1 MDRARAISPA
11 DSRPNGITLPPRRDF
26 LLAIAGG
33 LCLAGVHGIHHIY
46 SNQTQ
51 YFLLGF
57 RLADRGFIPLDWFVW
72 STTHHHFA
80 FGYFQAALQKIG
92 GFLYTAIA
100 TQVALTIGFAFG
112 LLLLT
117 RRFCRHSIPVYLLV
131 LLWLGLSDPFQ
142 AGIGGFSL
150 ISNFLQPSG
159 VAGALMI
166 LGMALLF
173 DRRFAQA
180 GICLALGGLFH
191 ASILLAMAPSV
202 CVLAYMSQPWRHRRD
217 LLSFSLPI
225 VVLWGVV
232 FVFLVRHGLGED
244 PLLLEGLRVQFQVR
258 SPHHHL
264 LALWNHRQ
272 TASWLLWM
280 TAGVWAL
287 LHAGP
292 DRRYRELR
300 TVFAVSTLTVLAGV
314 VLANWPE
321 TRSTVL
327 AKINL
332 LPLFRIGAWPFLLAL
347 VVFLDRWADLFFGDG
362 STTRRGG
369 FCAGLMIVAGAAWV
383 ATTPFAG
390 PRLLR
395 VLWILALPAI
405 RATAGLAK
413 RLRVQ
418 GLSARRLTHA
428 LLIGLIIIA
437 LRGLVNRSTVWR
449 VEPFAEILETIREQT
464 PADAILV
471 TPVLMDKTRVLAH
484 RAVVVDEKCFSAVPS
499 ESVAWYRRMCD
510 VCGLTPKPRSG
521 RPRWEDGYRELDTAR
536 ALKLKRLY
544 GATHVVVERSA
555 HRGSTR
561 GLIEVDRGPRFR
573 LLRIP

>member
-1 MDRARAISPA
+1 MDRA
-11 DSRPNGITLPPRRDF
+11 RPNGITLPPRGDF

-51 YFLLGF
+51 YFLFGF
-57 RLADRGFIPLDWFVW
+57 RLADPDFIPLDWFVW

-80 FGYFQAALQKIG
+80 FGYFQAALQKLG
-92 GFLYTAIA
+92 GFVYTTIA
-100 TQVALTIGFAFG
+100 AHVALTICFAFG

-117 RRFCRHSIPVYLLV
+117 RRFCRHSIPVYLLA
-131 LLWLGLSDPFQ
+131 LLWLALSDPFQ

-150 ISNFLQPSG
+150 ISDFLQPSG

-166 LGMALLF
+166 LGVALLF

-180 GICLALGGLFH
+180 GVCLAVGGLFH
-191 ASILLAMAPSV
+191 ASILLAMIPTI
-202 CVLAYMSQPWRHRRD
+202 CVLAYMSRPWRHRRD

-232 FVFLVRHGLGED
+232 FLFLVRHGLQED
-244 PLLLEGLRVQFQVR
+244 PLVLEGLRVQFQVR

-264 LALWNHRQ
+264 LALWNYRQ

-280 TAGVWAL
+280 TAGAWAL
-287 LHAGP
+287 LHLGP

-300 TVFAVSTLTVLAGV
+300 AVFAVSTLTVVAGI

-321 TRSTVL
+321 THSIVL

-332 LPLFRIGAWPFLLAL
+332 LPLFRIGALPLLLAL
-347 VVFLDRWADLFFGDG
+347 VVFLDRWADLFLGEG
-362 STTRRGG
+362 SATGGRG
-369 FCAGLMIVAGAAWV
+369 FCAGLMLVAGAAWV

-395 VLWILALPAI
+395 VLWILVLPAI
-405 RATAGLAK
+405 QATAVLAR

-418 GLSARRLTHA
+418 GLSARGVAHV
-428 LLIGLIIIA
+428 LLIGLIVIS

-464 PADAILV
+464 PDDAILV
-471 TPVLMDKTRVLAH
+471 TPISMDKTRILAH

-510 VCGLTPKPRSG
+510 VCGLIPEPRTG
-521 RPRWEDGYRELDTAR
+521 RPRWEEGYRELDTAR
-536 ALKLKRLY
+536 AQKLKRKY
-544 GATHVVVERSA
+544 GATHVVVETSA
-555 HRGSTR
+555 HRGNTR
-561 GLIEVDRGPRFR
+561 GLIEVHRGPRFR